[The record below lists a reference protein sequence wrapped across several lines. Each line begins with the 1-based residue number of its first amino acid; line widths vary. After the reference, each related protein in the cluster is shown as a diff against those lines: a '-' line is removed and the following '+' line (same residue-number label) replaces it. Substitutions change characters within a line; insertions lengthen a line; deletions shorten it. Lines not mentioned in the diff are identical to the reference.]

1 MDSAY
6 KKLLK
11 VTTLFGSVQG
21 LNILMN
27 LLRAKLAAMLLGPAG
42 IGLNSIYNETRE
54 FIHSTTNLGMDQS
67 GTREIARNSDTENLI
82 DSVTLTR
89 SWIMILAAFGMLAT
103 IVFAYP
109 LSWMLFSDSNH
120 IWQLI
125 MLSPAVAFST
135 ITCGEMTVLRGL
147 HQMKTIAWVSVLH
160 VILGVLT
167 TIPLYYIWGMDGII
181 GALVLMT
188 LSLTVVTMI
197 YSYCIH
203 PPKFC
208 FSRNFLYK
216 GKKMIQIGVS
226 FMLAAVVAHV
236 AMLIIQGFLNREGGI
251 EIVGY
256 YNSAYSICFVYV
268 GVLFASLSQEYFPRL
283 SSLFSNK
290 ETREECIRRQINVV
304 FLLSIP
310 LTVFMYFLM
319 PWIVLLLLSDEFL
332 PAVTIAQAAIIT
344 QPCRAIYLPLAYIPL
359 AAGDSKLYF
368 FMETLSYMIMVVGV
382 LGGFHYWGLEGI
394 GYALAIVNVMD
405 MLCNLI
411 CVRLVYKLDIKKL
424 FWL

>member
-1 MDSAY
+1 MDAAY

-27 LLRAKLAAMLLGPAG
+27 LIRAKLAAMLLGPAG

-67 GTREIARNSDTENLI
+67 GTREIAKSTGSPDLA

-89 SWIMILAAFGMLAT
+89 SWIMLLALFGMIVTA
-103 IVFAYP
+103 VFAYP
-109 LSWMLFSDSNH
+109 LSWMLFSDGSH
-120 IWQLI
+120 VWQI
-125 MLSPAVAFST
+125 VALSPAVAFST
-135 ITCGEMTVLRGL
+135 LTCGEMTVLRGL
-147 HQMKTIAWVSVLH
+147 QQMKTIAGVSVLH
-160 VILGVLT
+160 VILGVFT

-188 LSLTVVTMI
+188 LSLAIVTMI
-197 YSYCIH
+197 YSYRIH

-208 FSRNFLYK
+208 FSWNFLCK
-216 GKKMIQIGVS
+216 GKRMIQIGVS

-251 EIVGY
+251 EVVGY

-268 GVLFASLSQEYFPRL
+268 GILFASLSQEYFPRL
-283 SSLFSNK
+283 SSLFRDK
-290 ETREECIRRQINVV
+290 EIREECIKRQMNVV
-304 FLLSIP
+304 FWLSVP
-310 LTVFMYFLM
+310 LAVFMYLLM
-319 PWIVLLLLSDEFL
+319 PWIVIVLLSDEFL

-344 QPCRAIYLPLAYIPL
+344 LPCRAIYLPLAYIPL

-368 FMETLSYMIMVVGV
+368 FMETISYMIMVAGV
-382 LGGFHYWGLEGI
+382 LGGFHYWGLEGV
-394 GYALAIVNVMD
+394 GYGLAIVNIMD

-411 CVRLVYKLDIKKL
+411 CVRIVYRLDIKKL
-424 FWL
+424 FWH